1 MAIKNVTIQKES
13 KRAMATHMCY
23 CPTDGIIDLLSKK
36 WTLCVINALSN
47 HEKLRYKELIEEL
60 RVISP
65 KTLTKTLKD
74 LEEIELVKRTSYNVI
89 PPKVE
94 YSLSKKGMEFREVI
108 YPLLSWISKNTE
120 KESLA
125 CCSCVCESCSENMK
139 IEPDVSHKI
148 HIH

>member
-1 MAIKNVTIQKES
+1 
-13 KRAMATHMCY
+13 MCY

-47 HEKLRYKELIEEL
+47 HGKLRFKELIEEV

-65 KTLTKTLKD
+65 KTLTKTLKE
-74 LEEIELVKRTSYNVI
+74 LEEIILVKRSSYYVI

-94 YSLSKKGMEFREVI
+94 YSLSVKGMEFREAI

-120 KESLA
+120 QESLA
-125 CCSCVCESCSENMK
+125 CCSCVCESCSENIK
-139 IEPDVSHKI
+139 LNTDELS
-148 HIH
+148 

>member
-1 MAIKNVTIQKES
+1 METKNVTNPKES
-13 KRAMATHMCY
+13 KKVMTTHMCY

-47 HEKLRYKELIEEL
+47 HGKLRFKELIEEL

-74 LEEIELVKRTSYNVI
+74 LEEISLVERTAFNII

-94 YSLSKKGMEFREVI
+94 YSLSAKGREFREVI

-125 CCSCVCESCSENMK
+125 CCSCICESCSENLK
-139 IEPDVSHKI
+139 NNNGNYTVNTI
-148 HIH
+148 